1 MQKDEGG
8 HPGEVTRTRKLGK
21 AAKKKPQKNMDFKP
35 NLAVNLN
42 EAKTII
48 K

>member
-21 AAKKKPQKNMDFKP
+21 AAKKQTNMYFKP